1 MDMDKEQSLSQ
12 VPLFIG
18 LSSSEMKALAG
29 RAVRKKFSKGEML
42 FTEGEPAH
50 GLYIVESGSIKIFK
64 VASSGREQVLHVEA
78 AGNSVAEIPLFDG
91 GPYPA
96 SGAALEDSTL
106 LFIDR
111 KSFESLCLSHPQI
124 ALSVIRV
131 IGGRLRKLTRLLEEI
146 SLKDVA
152 HRLAWWLLEKAKDTP
167 KAGGDSVEFQ
177 LELSHEDIGTRIG
190 TVREV
195 VTRAFSRLESEGL
208 VRVSGRTLKIPSIKK
223 LKTLLE
229 E

>member
-1 MDMDKEQSLSQ
+1 MDKEQSLSQ
-12 VPLFIG
+12 VPLFTG
-18 LSSSEMKALAG
+18 LPSSEMKALAS
-29 RAVRKKFSKGEML
+29 RAVRKKFSKSEIL

-146 SLKDVA
+146 SLKDVG
-152 HRLAWWLLEKAKDTP
+152 HRLAWWLLERAQDCQKVNA
-167 KAGGDSVEFQ
+167 DSVEFP
-177 LELSHEDIGTRIG
+177 LELSHGDIGTRIG

-195 VTRAFSRLESEGL
+195 VTRAFSRLENEGL
-208 VRVSGRTLKIPSIKK
+208 VQASGRILKIPSLKK
-223 LKTLLE
+223 LKALLE

>member
-1 MDMDKEQSLSQ
+1 MDKEQSLSR

-18 LSSSEMKALAG
+18 LPSSEMKALGG

-111 KSFESLCLSHPQI
+111 KSFESLCLSRPQI

-152 HRLAWWLLEKAKDTP
+152 HRLAWWLLEKVKDTP
-167 KAGGDSVEFQ
+167 RADPDSVEFQ

-208 VRVSGRTLKIPSIKK
+208 VRVSGRTLKILSIRK